1 MVSAEGTVAAY
12 ADIAVKLGKH
22 PMVLDAPFQ
31 SLVALEDGHGIA

>member
-1 MVSAEGTVAAY
+1 VAAY